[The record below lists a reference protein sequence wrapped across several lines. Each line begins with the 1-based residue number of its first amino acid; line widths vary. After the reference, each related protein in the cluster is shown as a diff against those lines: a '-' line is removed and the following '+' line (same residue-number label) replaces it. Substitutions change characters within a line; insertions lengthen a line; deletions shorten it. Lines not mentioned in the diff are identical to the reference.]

1 FIAILSIKVTT
12 WFTTEFKSNLQYGV
26 PLVLVLIFFYY
37 LKRST
42 VKLNLNSSE
51 ETLK

>member
-1 FIAILSIKVTT
+1 IIQRIS
-12 WFTTEFKSNLQYGV
+12 LQFGV